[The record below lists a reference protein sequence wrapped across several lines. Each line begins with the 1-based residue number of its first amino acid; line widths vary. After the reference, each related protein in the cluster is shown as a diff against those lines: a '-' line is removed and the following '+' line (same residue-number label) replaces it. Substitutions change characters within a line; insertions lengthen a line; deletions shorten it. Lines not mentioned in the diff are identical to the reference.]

1 MVAKVRYDSFM
12 KRLILATVAVSAL
25 VLVPALWAQINGVP
39 ASVTSIGFGGHFN
52 QPPGIP
58 ASVTSIGPLGLVPG
72 NTFFPPNCC
81 INPLFP
87 VNPNPPLFPRHH
99 GGRGHGRNH
108 DSFFNGGLA
117 VYPVAYPVP
126 YPVPVEDTEV
136 QEPEDYSGGPTIFD
150 RRGPGTAYRGELRS
164 EAPPRD
170 ERSAEAAS
178 EPTPPAVEA
187 PVPDQ
192 PKTVL
197 IFKDGHQAEVKNY
210 AIVGD
215 TLYDLSEG
223 RRHKIPL
230 SDLDLTATARENDDR
245 GIDFKVPPSAKAD

>member
-1 MVAKVRYDSFM
+1 MVKELRYDACM
-12 KRLILATVAVSAL
+12 KRLILATVAVLAL
-25 VLVPALWAQINGVP
+25 VLVPALVAQINGVP

-52 QPPGIP
+52 QPQGIP
-58 ASVTSIGPLGLVPG
+58 ASVTSIGPLGLVPN
-72 NTFFPPNCC
+72 NTFFPLNCC

-87 VNPNPPLFPRHH
+87 VNPNPPLFPHH
-99 GGRGHGRNH
+99 HRDRDHDRDRNQFLQGG
-108 DSFFNGGLA
+108 
-117 VYPVAYPVP
+117 VAIYPVP
-126 YPVPVEDTEV
+126 YAVPYAVPVEDTSVE
-136 QEPEDYSGGPTIFD
+136 EPEDYSGGPTIFD

-170 ERSAEAAS
+170 ERAAEVAPEPAA
-178 EPTPPAVEA
+178 PPAET
-187 PVPDQ
+187 PVADQ

-197 IFKDGHQAEVKNY
+197 VFKDGHQAEVENY

-230 SDLDLTATARENDDR
+230 SDLDLTATAQQNDDR
-245 GIDFKVPPSAKAD
+245 GIDFKVPPSKVN